1 MKGEKS
7 GKVRK
12 RRKKNMTINK
22 KNKIRELTIYKRENN
37 DIFFFMKERVRKG
50 RRSKLDERKNEKK
63 D

>member
-37 DIFFFMKERVRKG
+37 DKFFYG
-50 RRSKLDERKNEKK
+50 REGEEGEEK
-63 D
+63 

>member
-1 MKGEKS
+1 MNSAKS

-22 KNKIRELTIYKRENN
+22 KNKIKELTIYKRENN
-37 DIFFFMKERVRKG
+37 DKFFTEERMRKG